1 MALIDLSYISKAS
14 YEMDAITL
22 LPILKDSLRWNFD
35 HQITGV
41 LYYDDGYFGQIL
53 EGPEESVQMTF
64 EKIIKDPKHSVK
76 RILEKRS
83 IENRLFP
90 NWSMQF
96 FGADEILKMVPILH
110 GSLSNYDTESAKI
123 LDAMRMISQLKT

>member
-1 MALIDLSYISKAS
+1 MGLIDLTYVSKAS
-14 YEMDAITL
+14 YEADALIL

-41 LYYDDGYFGQIL
+41 LYYDSGYFGQIL
-53 EGPEESVQMTF
+53 EGPEEEVLLTF
-64 EKIIKDPKHSVK
+64 DKISKDPKHSIK
-76 RILEKRS
+76 RILDQRK
-83 IENRLFP
+83 IEQRMFP

-110 GSLSNYDTESAKI
+110 GSLSTYDTQSTKI
-123 LDAMRMISQLKT
+123 LEAMRTIGTTTL